1 MKTIILME
9 HQITYQTIINFLKP
23 DQIVFSLG
31 SSKKINSKEN
41 LVYYGLPNFSFITD
55 YYLACLIFSLNKEDF
70 VLEEG
75 EFEEKMRDFK
85 TFLKDNK
92 IKEDFI
98 AINQYFKINT
108 IILGET
114 NSFIPSHEMVDLFL
128 PTILLYSLNNKL
140 YPVTLNNQR
149 IIFYDENNENDFILN
164 FFENQPQ
171 VFNGLIKEYQLRDSI
186 EESIDNYLN
195 SRDNKKDINKNEN
208 NETSNNCFINQNEMK
223 QVYTKMK
230 KAELIEIILSKKD
243 LSKSTLNKMKKD
255 ELLELIN

>member
-23 DQIVFSLG
+23 DQIVFGLG
-31 SSKKINSKEN
+31 SSKKITSKEN

-55 YYLACLIFSLNKEDF
+55 YYLACLIFSLNKEEF
-70 VLEEG
+70 VLEEE
-75 EFEEKMRDFK
+75 EFEERMRDFK
-85 TFLKDNK
+85 TFLKNNN

-98 AINQYFKINT
+98 SINKFLKINT
-108 IILGET
+108 LILGET
-114 NSFIPSHEMVDLFL
+114 NSFIPSQEMVDLFL

-171 VFNGLIKEYQLRDSI
+171 VFNSLIKDYQIRDSI

-195 SRDNKKDINKNEN
+195 KHESNKNEI
-208 NETSNNCFINQNEMK
+208 NESEVSLSNNCFINHTEMK